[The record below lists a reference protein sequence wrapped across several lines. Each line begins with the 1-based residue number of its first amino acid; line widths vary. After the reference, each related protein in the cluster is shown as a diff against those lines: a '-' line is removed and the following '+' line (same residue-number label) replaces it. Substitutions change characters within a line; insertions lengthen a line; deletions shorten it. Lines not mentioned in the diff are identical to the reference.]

1 MRGCPT
7 CSRKARNQGREPPI
21 ILSQPR
27 LALCHNDSRQR
38 VAGGNRATD
47 SHPMCKPAMNIS
59 DPESGSQSMDPTE
72 VGQHV
77 SAALVH
83 VTDALDIE
91 LASVTIVNVKHKLW
105 PDASLGLPEP
115 GVAYVQALT
124 PGYVMQI
131 QAGGRTF
138 TVHTGPGPTAKLQG
152 PPAAT
157 EFNEDVPVV
166 ASAMLNLATMQ
177 GLRFSDIKL
186 VGVQTESNPAMDCPR
201 LTVTLEAASRR
212 YVWTGPETGP
222 LELLGQPTGQ
232 EGD

>member
-1 MRGCPT
+1 MNVSESETTP
-7 CSRKARNQGREPPI
+7 
-21 ILSQPR
+21 QP
-27 LALCHNDSRQR
+27 
-38 VAGGNRATD
+38 V
-47 SHPMCKPAMNIS
+47 
-59 DPESGSQSMDPTE
+59 DPTE
-72 VGQHV
+72 VGQQV
-77 SAALVH
+77 AAALVH
-83 VTDALDIE
+83 IIDELDIE
-91 LASVTIVNVKHKLW
+91 PASVTIVNVEPKLW
-105 PDASLGLPEP
+105 PDASLGIPEP

-124 PGYVMQI
+124 PGYVIQL

-152 PPAAT
+152 IPAAT